1 MRSFLDLSTSTNTLP
16 GWLADT
22 FVNSDDAEAALCAD
36 RSGFLRNDQ
45 LELIPLDIR
54 RHIIH
59 TDVIAH
65 IAGFRE
71 LFNCLNTDLTASHLR
86 QHIVNYFND
95 QPFLRDHLRE
105 PLSESTFPLIL

>member
-1 MRSFLDLSTSTNTLP
+1 MLSFLDLPSTETLS

-45 LELIPLDIR
+45 LELVPLDIR

-59 TDVIAH
+59 PGVVAH
-65 IAGFRE
+65 VEGFRE
-71 LFNCLNTDLTASHLR
+71 LFNRLDTDHTAGYLR

-95 QPFLRDHLRE
+95 QPFLRVHLRE
-105 PLSESTFPLIL
+105 LLSESSFPLTP